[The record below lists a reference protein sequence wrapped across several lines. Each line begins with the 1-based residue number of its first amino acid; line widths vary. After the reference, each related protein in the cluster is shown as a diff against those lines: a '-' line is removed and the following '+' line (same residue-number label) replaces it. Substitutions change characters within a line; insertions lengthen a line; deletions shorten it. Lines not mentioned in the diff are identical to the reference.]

1 MRSFLSALF
10 MLAFFSISYAQNPV
24 IDTRPDTK
32 IYVIDPQSGQ
42 ETPAT
47 SDLAILF
54 KNALL
59 DLVRDTR
66 RSRAIL
72 HGAVPQ
78 TGGRIYTVTQMGV
91 ETNINGYQV
100 SLDYQTSDQN
110 QPANVYTFAYHV
122 DDNTLYYYDPASQQ
136 WMLERIAPDNTFNLR
151 KTATYGQRFNQEL
164 ANQAGA
170 GQNGQ
175 AGIGLSVDLNAPVDA
190 DVVANTPPPAMPD
203 YDQPE
208 CPTDGYLWQPG
219 YWAYSP
225 YRNDYY
231 WVPGSW
237 IAPPAPG
244 VLWTPPYW
252 GYEGSRYVFH
262 VGYWGDH
269 VGFYG
274 GINYGY
280 GYGAAVI
287 TAASGGA
294 AGLITIPP

>member
-1 MRSFLSALF
+1 MKKVTKIFIFLCVMSFAVSKAN
-10 MLAFFSISYAQNPV
+10 AQISISVQIAPPELPV
-24 IDTRPDTK
+24 
-32 IYVIDPQSGQ
+32 YV
-42 ETPAT
+42 
-47 SDLAILF
+47 
-54 KNALL
+54 
-59 DLVRDTR
+59 
-66 RSRAIL
+66 
-72 HGAVPQ
+72 
-78 TGGRIYTVTQMGV
+78 
-91 ETNINGYQV
+91 
-100 SLDYQTSDQN
+100 
-110 QPANVYTFAYHV
+110 QPA
-122 DDNTLYYYDPASQQ
+122 
-136 WMLERIAPDNTFNLR
+136 
-151 KTATYGQRFNQEL
+151 
-164 ANQAGA
+164 
-170 GQNGQ
+170 
-175 AGIGLSVDLNAPVDA
+175 
-190 DVVANTPPPAMPD
+190 
-203 YDQPE
+203 
-208 CPTDGYLWQPG
+208 CPTDGYMWQPG